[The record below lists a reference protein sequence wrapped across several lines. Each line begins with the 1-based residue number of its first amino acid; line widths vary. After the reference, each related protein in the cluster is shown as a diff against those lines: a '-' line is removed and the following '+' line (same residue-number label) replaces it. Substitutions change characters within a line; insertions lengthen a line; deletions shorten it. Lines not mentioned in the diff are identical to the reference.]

1 MKIYTKPGRYN
12 LVLSLEQYK
21 VILERK
27 RIAHEN
33 DERVPLKDLA
43 DAWGIKQHH
52 LATAV
57 HRGIKQYDYIIWKE
71 SQKNERQDR
80 HTGSGIHQSSGA

>member
-1 MKIYTKPGRYN
+1 MKTYTKPGRYN
-12 LVLSLEQYK
+12 LVLSLDQYK

-80 HTGSGIHQSSGA
+80 HTEPGLHQSSGA